1 MNRKK
6 IFFITA
12 VFAVSSVFLI
22 AQTERD
28 KKIEECQPILK
39 AAQELYAKKNI
50 DASIKKMQEAVKK
63 VPDYHNFYNNLAF
76 LYSQKKDYKNQ
87 YLSASKTVELYE
99 LAKKR
104 GEKRNMTDLFYMNL
118 GAAAVNYS
126 YELRQKNNFKGE
138 VELLK
143 EGLKNFKTFASL
155 VKTGKER
162 ETALE
167 QIKVIEKDLLPKAE
181 KSLKEKPKTNS
192 K

>member
-126 YELRQKNNFKGE
+126 YELRQKKDLKGE

-143 EGLKNFKTFASL
+143 EGLKNFKTFVSL

>member
-39 AAQELYAKKNI
+39 AAQELHAKKNT
-50 DASIKKMQEAVKK
+50 DAAIKKMQEAVKK
-63 VPDYHNFYNNLAF
+63 VPDYHNFYNILAF
-76 LYSQKKDYKNQ
+76 LYSTKKDYKNQ

-126 YELRQKNNFKGE
+126 YELRQKNDFKGE